1 MNDRPTDK
9 STDKPTD
16 KKEAAASD
24 PKRPHATLDLKAT
37 EVKSAENSKTGA
49 TSSAETSATAKAGS
63 AKKPADTAS
72 AAPAANSSGIGRIV
86 SHLLAGLAGGAVVL
100 FGGEELSQLT
110 GVPTPSQRVDQATA
124 ALEQRLVAVEKA
136 SKSET
141 AGVLA
146 ATEERLGR
154 VDSLAVDVTAL
165 RENQEKLSEATTS
178 LSEAIKAG
186 PDLSQT
192 DERIA
197 KLEEQLKLIASAAS
211 GDGNASPIGELTA
224 LTAKISE
231 LETSL
236 SAEIAKVQETA
247 PADLNQRLATL
258 SEASESVT
266 TDLARIT
273 QRIETLNADSER
285 IQKALQAAQ
294 EETGRVSS
302 ALREV
307 RATLDKQANTFAR
320 TADVEA
326 AVTPVTGLISKIEG
340 NLAGVL
346 KNEKERR
353 AQTERIVVALE
364 LGNLKRAVERG
375 QPFAAELEA
384 VKTASGGSLDLKAL
398 APFKES
404 GVPTL
409 ADLQEQGR
417 PVLLAAIDAAAIS
430 PDASVWDRMMAG
442 AKSVVRIRKVDA
454 EPDEVSTEAIVARIE
469 KSLEEGR
476 LGDVLAEADKLPPQA
491 SEKLA
496 DWRTKV
502 AARHSVEQA
511 IAATESELKAAL
523 APPDA
528 PATANPAQ

>member
-1 MNDRPTDK
+1 
-9 STDKPTD
+9 
-16 KKEAAASD
+16 
-24 PKRPHATLDLKAT
+24 
-37 EVKSAENSKTGA
+37 
-49 TSSAETSATAKAGS
+49 
-63 AKKPADTAS
+63 
-72 AAPAANSSGIGRIV
+72 
-86 SHLLAGLAGGAVVL
+86 
-100 FGGEELSQLT
+100 
-110 GVPTPSQRVDQATA
+110 
-124 ALEQRLVAVEKA
+124 
-136 SKSET
+136 
-141 AGVLA
+141 
-146 ATEERLGR
+146 
-154 VDSLAVDVTAL
+154 
-165 RENQEKLSEATTS
+165 
-178 LSEAIKAG
+178 
-186 PDLSQT
+186 
-192 DERIA
+192 
-197 KLEEQLKLIASAAS
+197 
-211 GDGNASPIGELTA
+211 LTA

-247 PADLNQRLATL
+247 PTDLNQRLATL

-346 KNEKERR
+346 KNEVERR

-409 ADLQEQGR
+409 ADLKEQGR
-417 PVLLAAIDAAAIS
+417 PVLLAAIDEAAIA
-430 PDASVWDRMMAG
+430 PDSSVWDRMMAG

-476 LGDVLAEADKLPPQA
+476 LGDVLAETDKLPPQS